1 MADYTKI
8 NAVAAADIVKV
19 DGVAVADIAKCDG
32 ATKPSAGVTQWGIAG
47 ADGAVGYAEGTS
59 PNSWTGYRAPA
70 DASANDHVDLGYGR
84 DDSGN
89 ERWVMTTSNN
99 NLELSYT
106 DNIANSGGWTHLNIT
121 GRRYNVKYGNNKWIA
136 VGGILDPPDILTSS
150 SGDSWGVVDL
160 SGLGLSS
167 TNITSLATD
176 GGNNWI
182 FGQNAKV
189 YTSRDH
195 GANWH
200 LLHDFNDSSTIHEAA
215 YSNNKWYVFRE
226 DVGGNN
232 QGEKVGVATSA
243 NSARWTDSADLQI
256 GQVARAMF
264 ASVSTAS
271 ASESTVCVVNS
282 NDVARSTDSG
292 ATFTKL
298 NNVLPHGS
306 ARSVISDGNGNWV
319 VSHDDGKISFSN
331 DDGETWSNGTTS
343 GITFGSGTED
353 IDAVAVNK
361 LLPL

>member
-1 MADYTKI
+1 MADYTKV
-8 NAVAAADIVKV
+8 NGVAAADIVKI

-32 ATKPSAGVTQWGIAG
+32 ATKPSAGVTQWGIVG

-59 PNSWTGYRAPA
+59 PNSWTGYRSPA
-70 DASANDHVDLGYGR
+70 DASSNDHTDLGYGE
-84 DDSGN
+84 DGSGGN
-89 ERWVMTTSNN
+89 RWVRTTSNN
-99 NLELSYT
+99 NLELAYT
-106 DNIANSGGWTHLNIT
+106 DDITDSSAWNNVNVSGK
-121 GRRYNVKYGNNKWIA
+121 RFNVKWANNKWIA
-136 VGGILDPPDILTSS
+136 IGQTSQNDILTSS
-150 SGDSWGVVDL
+150 NGADWGSVDI
-160 SGLGLSS
+160 SGLGLTS

-182 FGQNAKV
+182 FGQSAKV

-195 GANWH
+195 GASWH
-200 LLHDFNDSSTIHEAA
+200 LLHDFNDSSKIHEAA
-215 YSNNKWYVFRE
+215 YSNNKWYVLRE
-226 DVGGNN
+226 DVGGDNVA
-232 QGEKVGVATSA
+232 EKVGVATSA
-243 NSARWTDSADLQI
+243 NSASWTDSADLQI
-256 GQVARAMF
+256 GQTARAMF

-298 NNVLPHGS
+298 ANVLPHGS

-319 VSHDDGKISFSN
+319 VSHDDGDISFSN
-331 DDGETWSNGTTS
+331 DDGETWSSGANGLV
-343 GITFGSGTED
+343 FNSGTED